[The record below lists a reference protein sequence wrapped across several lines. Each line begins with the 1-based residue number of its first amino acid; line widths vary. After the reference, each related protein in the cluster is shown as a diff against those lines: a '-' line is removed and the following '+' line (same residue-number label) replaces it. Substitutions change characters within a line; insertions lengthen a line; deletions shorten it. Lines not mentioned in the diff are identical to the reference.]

1 MKILSNLTARNMSN
15 INNFLIREFNEK
27 KKNLLTEASSKSA
40 ETISNPL
47 FWATSLLT
55 LGSKQ
60 NKTTKKC

>member
-15 INNFLIREFNEK
+15 INDVLIREFNG

>member
-15 INNFLIREFNEK
+15 INNFLIGEFKE

>member
-1 MKILSNLTARNMSN
+1 MKMLSNLTARNMSN
-15 INNFLIREFNEK
+15 INNFLIGEFNE

>member
-15 INNFLIREFNEK
+15 INNFLIREFNE

>member
-1 MKILSNLTARNMSN
+1 MSN

-60 NKTTKKC
+60 NKITKKC